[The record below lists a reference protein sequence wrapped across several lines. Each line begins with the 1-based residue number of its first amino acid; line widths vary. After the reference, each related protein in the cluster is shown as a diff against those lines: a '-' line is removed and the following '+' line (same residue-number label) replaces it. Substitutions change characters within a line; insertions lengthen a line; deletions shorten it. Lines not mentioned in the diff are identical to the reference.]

1 MEEWLREYAWVVWTA
16 MMVALGLAEMISL
29 DFVLLMLAA
38 GAGAGA
44 LSSVLLPVSVWVDL
58 LVALVVATGMLALV
72 RPSLVKKLHNGP
84 ELTTGHSALVG
95 HKAIV
100 LEPVDEHGGQVKLAG
115 EVWTARVFDP
125 STRID
130 AGAEVEVFE
139 IDGATAVVYPMD

>member
-1 MEEWLREYAWVVWTA
+1 MGDWLAENAWAVWA
-16 MMVALGLAEMISL
+16 ALMVALGLAEMLSL

-44 LSSVLLPVSVWVDL
+44 LTAIVSPTIWIDL
-58 LVALVVATGMLALV
+58 LVAVIVSVAMLGVV
-72 RPSLVKKLHNGP
+72 RPALVKKMHAGP
-84 ELTTGHSALVG
+84 ELTTGHDALVG

-100 LEPVDEHGGQVKLAG
+100 LEPVDEHHGQVKLAG

-125 STRID
+125 SMHID